1 MVSSAVVL
9 PKTRLRLAIV
19 GFPAVGKSS
28 FVAALHGRPGESTA
42 PTEGCNK
49 SNLARGDL
57 TLELVDL
64 GGKTAVRKFWSRMA
78 EDADGFVV
86 VANAAEADD
95 LTWSMLGQELRG
107 LRKGRPTLV
116 LLNARDASPR
126 ACLPA
131 AEALDRLGL
140 ANERAVDI
148 VELASSSDVAA
159 ADPGLTWLCDEIA
172 RPDGAS
178 IGASSRGST
187 PEREVHSSRA
197 AALEQR
203 QQQQQHLAPSDDDD
217 ELDNPTVPPPPSG
230 SRMRALR
237 GLRDARQWADAEKAE
252 VEDLQ
257 RRLIAGHILSEE
269 EMALLRLKPA

>member
-1 MVSSAVVL
+1 MASA
-9 PKTRLRLAIV
+9 PKTRIRLAIV

-28 FVAALHGRPGESTA
+28 FVAALHGRPVEAIA

-49 SNLARGDL
+49 SNITRGDL
-57 TLELVDL
+57 TLDLIDL
-64 GGKTAVRKFWSRMA
+64 GGKMAVRKFWSRMA
-78 EDADGFVV
+78 EDADGLIV

-95 LTWSMLGQELRG
+95 LTWSMLGQEVRG
-107 LRKGRPTLV
+107 LRNGRPTLV

-140 ANERAVDI
+140 ADERNVDI
-148 VELASSSDVAA
+148 HELASSSDVAA
-159 ADPGLTWLCDEIA
+159 ADPGMTWLCDEIA
-172 RPDGAS
+172 RADGS
-178 IGASSRGST
+178 PRSSRGSSRGST
-187 PEREVHSSRA
+187 PDREVHSSRA
-197 AALEQR
+197 AAAAQ
-203 QQQQQHLAPSDDDD
+203 QQQQQHLEPEDDD
-217 ELDNPTVPPPPSG
+217 ELDHNPTVPPPPSG